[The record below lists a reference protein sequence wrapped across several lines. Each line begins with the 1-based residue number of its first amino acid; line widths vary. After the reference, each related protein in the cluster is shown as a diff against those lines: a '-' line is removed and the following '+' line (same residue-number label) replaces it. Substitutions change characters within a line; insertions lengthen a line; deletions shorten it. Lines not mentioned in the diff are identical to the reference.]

1 MKTYLLNP
9 KYLVLAA
16 ILVYAVSVFAGH
28 PLAPPEGLLALGALP
43 MMIGDTT
50 NVGPAE
56 IKALI
61 EKQGTAWEEYKKTND
76 ELVKAKA
83 DGKSVTDLE
92 VKLTRIS
99 GELDKVG
106 ELKDAVTELQ
116 KKANRPDLPASEK
129 DRDIDAE
136 VKAFNVQ
143 RKAFDVSSAGTPITA
158 DEYKAYHSGFFNL
171 MRKGNVELLSDAE
184 RKAMIAGDDSN
195 GGYLLP
201 PTTVGRAVAR
211 IFELSPIRAIAG
223 VQPIST
229 DAMEGIYDNDE
240 ASYGWVGE
248 VAARTDT
255 NTPTLGKYRVE
266 AHEMYAAPKA
276 SQKLIDDSAVDI
288 ENWLAMKVAD
298 KFARAEGDKF
308 INGTGVAQPRGFAT
322 YTTAATGDATRTWG
336 ELEHVKTGAN
346 GAFHTTQADPL
357 FDLLGA
363 FKPGYLGNAKWV
375 TLRSVI
381 TAIRKFKTT
390 TTLEYIWQPGLQ
402 VGQPDRLLGYPI
414 VIAQDMPALAT
425 DSLSMAFGD
434 FKEGYQIVD
443 RVGIRTLRD
452 PYTSKPYVIF
462 YSTKRVG
469 GAVLNFEAIK
479 FIKFSA

>member
-1 MKTYLLNP
+1 MKTYLTNP
-9 KYLVLAA
+9 KIMIFALIA
-16 ILVYAVSVFAGH
+16 VYAVSAFAGH
-28 PLAPPEGLLALGALP
+28 PMVPAEGLLALGALP
-43 MMIGDTT
+43 MVFGDTAS
-50 NVGPAE
+50 VGPAE
-56 IKALI
+56 IAELVR
-61 EKQGTAWEEYKKTND
+61 KQGTAWEEYKQAND
-76 ELVKAKA
+76 ALVKAKA
-83 DGKSVTDLE
+83 EGKAVSDLE
-92 VKLTRIS
+92 AKVAAIS
-99 GELDKVG
+99 ADLDKIG
-106 ELKDAVTELQ
+106 ELKDAVAELE
-116 KKANRPDLPASEK
+116 KKANRPDFAAGDK
-129 DRDIDAE
+129 DRNFGEE
-136 VKAFNVQ
+136 VKQFNIA
-143 RKAFDVSSAGTPITA
+143 RKAFDVSSAGTPITV
-158 DEYKAYHSGFFNL
+158 DEYKNYHSGFFNL

-184 RKAMIAGDDSN
+184 RKAMVAGDDSN

-229 DAMEGIYDNDE
+229 DAMEGVYDNDE
-240 ASYGWVGE
+240 AAYGWVGE
-248 VAARTDT
+248 TGSRSDT
-255 NTPTLGKYRVE
+255 NTPTLGKYRIE
-266 AHEMYAAPKA
+266 AHECYAAPKA

-298 KFARAEGDKF
+298 KFARGEGEKF
-308 INGTGVAQPRGFAT
+308 VAGTGVAQPRGFTT

-336 ELEHVKTGAN
+336 EMEHVVTGAN

-357 FDLLGA
+357 FDLIGA
-363 FKPGYLGNAKWV
+363 FKPGYLANARWV
-375 TLRSVI
+375 TRREVI

-414 VIAQDMPALAT
+414 VIAQDMPTIAT
-425 DSLSMAFGD
+425 GSLSMAFGD
-434 FKEGYQIVD
+434 FREGYQIVD

>member
-1 MKTYLLNP
+1 MSDL
-9 KYLVLAA
+9 
-16 ILVYAVSVFAGH
+16 S
-28 PLAPPEGLLALGALP
+28 
-43 MMIGDTT
+43 
-50 NVGPAE
+50 E
-56 IKALI
+56 IKGII
-61 EKQGTAWEEYKKTND
+61 EAQGTAFEQFKQAND
-76 ELVKAKA
+76 ALIKAKA
-83 DGKSVTDLE
+83 EGKAVSDLE
-92 VKLTRIS
+92 AKVAAI
-99 GELDKVG
+99 GADMDKIG
-106 ELKDAVTELQ
+106 ELKDAVADLE
-116 KKANRPDLPASEK
+116 KRANRPDLPTSEK
-129 DRDIDAE
+129 DRNFGEE
-136 VKAFNVQ
+136 VKQFNIS
-143 RKAFDVSSAGTPITA
+143 RKAFDVSNAGTPVSI

-171 MRKGNVELLSDAE
+171 MRKGNVELLSDSE

-211 IFELSPIRAIAG
+211 IFELSPIRAISN

-229 DAMEGIYDNDE
+229 DAMEGVYDNDE
-240 ASYGWVGE
+240 AAYGWVGE

-255 NTPTLGKYRVE
+255 NTPTLGKYRIE
-266 AHEMYAAPKA
+266 AHEAYAAPKA

-298 KFARAEGDKF
+298 KFARGEGEKF
-308 INGTGVAQPRGFAT
+308 VSGTGVAQPRGFTT
-322 YTTAATGDATRTWG
+322 YTTAATGDSTRTWG
-336 ELEHVKTGAN
+336 EMEHVVTGAN

-363 FKPGYLGNAKWV
+363 MKPGYLANARWV

-414 VIAQDMPALAT
+414 VIAQDMPAIAT
-425 DSLSMAFGD
+425 GSLSMAFGD
-434 FKEGYQIVD
+434 FREGYQVVD